1 MTPNSIDP
9 TGRKRFGILLFLSIF
24 LLLPFLGL
32 TLFNTKGEPREAI
45 VALSMLNSDNWILPV
60 NNGGEMAYKPPFFHW
75 LIALFSSILNHGQI
89 NEYLSRLP
97 SALSLIAMIAAG
109 YRFYGKRK
117 NYTLA
122 FIMGLLTLTNFEV
135 HRAGANCRVDMLLTV
150 CMVGALYLLY
160 IGHEKRKTIYYI
172 LALLCMS
179 GAMLTKGPVGILL
192 PCMVGFVYELCQKE
206 KFGTILLRYIAIGIG
221 SLVIPMIWYVA
232 AYQEGGQKFFDL
244 VWEENVLRFT
254 GKMSYGSHENP
265 PIYNVM
271 TILTGMLPYTILMV
285 MGLCAIHLKS
295 PGQIVHA
302 TWWKQQ
308 WLQLKSMDSLRL
320 FTLLSFVIIFV
331 FYCIPKSK
339 RSVYL
344 LPVYPFMCYF
354 LAEYMHY
361 LWNQK
366 YRIIILFGRLL
377 ATLIIIVSIASIILH
392 FLPIPEIFMK
402 GNNAQIIGALHDLPW
417 TFWNVA
423 GILIPLYLGIYY
435 WISSVKQKSNWLFY
449 GALILPYSILFAL
462 DCHYQ
467 PTLLNERSDKLI
479 VDKINHRFPEGD
491 IHSYI
496 YMPDF
501 NIASKMHYFTLNFY
515 LNDRVKQYEQ
525 QLPAR
530 GYVIMGDFDYKE
542 HFFPTFAQTYD
553 IREVENLHHKSC
565 DTKQELSIYYFSKK
579 ENNDFPQA
587 TPKQNKKKS

>member
-1 MTPNSIDP
+1 MTPNNLDP
-9 TGRKRFGILLFLSIF
+9 TGKKRFGILLFLTVF

-75 LIALFSSILNHGQI
+75 LIALFSSVLNHGQI

-109 YRFYGKRK
+109 YWFYGKRK
-117 NYTLA
+117 GYTLA
-122 FIMGLLTLTNFEV
+122 LVAGLLTLTNFEV
-135 HRAGANCRVDMLLTV
+135 HRAGVNCRVDMLLTA

-160 IGHEKRKTIYYI
+160 LGHEKRKTAYYL

-192 PCMVGFVYELCQKE
+192 PCMVGFAYELCQKE
-206 KFGTILLRYIAIGIG
+206 HFARVLLRYIALGLG
-221 SLVIPMIWYVA
+221 ALVIPMMWYVA

-271 TILTGMLPYTILMV
+271 TILTGMLPYTLLVLI
-285 MGLCAIHLKS
+285 GLVSIHLR
-295 PGQIVHA
+295 HA
-302 TWWKQQ
+302 RNTLSKTWWKEQ
-308 WLQLKSMDSLRL
+308 WHRLKAMDSLRL

-361 LWNQK
+361 LWQEK
-366 YRIIILFGRLL
+366 HHIIRLFGRLL
-377 ATLIIIVSIASIILH
+377 ATLVIIVSVTAIILH
-392 FLPIPEIFMK
+392 FIPIPEIFMQ
-402 GNNAQIIGALHDLPW
+402 GHNAQIIGALHDIPW

-423 GILIPLYLGIYY
+423 GILLPLYLGIHY
-435 WISSVKQKSNWLFY
+435 WFSSFKPKNNWIFY
-449 GALILPYSILFAL
+449 GTLILPYSILFAL

-467 PTLLNERSDKLI
+467 PTLLNERSDKLVVEQI
-479 VDKINHRFPEGD
+479 KKRFPEGD
-491 IHSYI
+491 IHTYI

-525 QLPAR
+525 QLPAE
-530 GYVIMGDFDYKE
+530 GYVIMGEYDYRE
-542 HFFPTFAQTYD
+542 HFCPAFGQEYN
-553 IREVENLHHKSC
+553 IREVENLRHKSC
-565 DTKQELSIYYFSKK
+565 DTKQTLAIYYFQRKK
-579 ENNDFPQA
+579 TDSVS
-587 TPKQNKKKS
+587 KQNEKKS

>member
-9 TGRKRFGILLFLSIF
+9 TGRKRFGILLFLAAF

-45 VALSMLNSDNWILPV
+45 VALSMFNSDNWILPV

-109 YRFYGKRK
+109 YWFYGKRK
-117 NYTLA
+117 DYTSA

-135 HRAGANCRVDMLLTV
+135 HRAGVNCRVDMLLTA

-160 IGHEKRKTIYYI
+160 IGHEKHKAGYYF

-206 KFGTILLRYIAIGIG
+206 KLGKVLLRYIAIGIG
-221 SLVIPMIWYVA
+221 ALVIPMLWYVA

-271 TILTGMLPYTILMV
+271 TILTGMLPYTILV
-285 MGLCAIHLKS
+285 VIGFCAIHIKS
-295 PGQIVHA
+295 SRQIVHTA
-302 TWWKQQ
+302 WWKQQ

-361 LWNQK
+361 LWEKK
-366 YRIIILFGRLL
+366 YSIILFFGRLL
-377 ATLIIIVSIASIILH
+377 ATMVIIVSLASIILH
-392 FLPIPEIFMK
+392 FMPIPEIFMQ
-402 GNNAQIIGALHDLPW
+402 GHNAQIIEALHDLPW
-417 TFWNVA
+417 TFWNAA
-423 GILIPLYLGIYY
+423 GILIPLYLGIHY
-435 WISSVKQKSNWLFY
+435 WGSSVKPKSNWLFY
-449 GALILPYSILFAL
+449 GVLILPYSILFAL

-479 VDKINHRFPEGD
+479 VDKINRRFPQGD

-525 QLPAR
+525 QLPTS
-530 GYVIMGDFDYKE
+530 GYVIMGDYDYKE
-542 HFFPTFAQTYD
+542 HFNPTFSPTYD
-553 IREVENLHHKSC
+553 IREIENLHHKSC
-565 DTKQELSIYYFSKK
+565 DTKQELSIYYFQKRQTIALP
-579 ENNDFPQA
+579 E
-587 TPKQNKKKS
+587 QNEKKS